1 MGINFAEESN
11 YYDGSGFLKMRNQRA
26 EAYWRARESLDPE
39 TGDALAIAPDNE
51 LLADLTAARY
61 KVTPSGVLIESKE
74 DIKKRI
80 GRSTDCG
87 DAFTMSLLEGIWLL
101 S

>member
-1 MGINFAEESN
+1 
-11 YYDGSGFLKMRNQRA
+11 
-26 EAYWRARESLDPE
+26 LDPE
-39 TGDALAIAPDNE
+39 TGDELAIAPDNE

-74 DIKKRI
+74 DIKERI

-87 DAFTMSLLEGIWLL
+87 DALVMSLLEGMWLL